1 MPFIETGIE
10 TGERVRLFYRDYGTG
25 QPVVFI
31 HGWGLGEAMWEY
43 QTLPLSDAELRC
55 IAYDQRG
62 CGRSDDPGRGYDFDT
77 LADDLAAL
85 IKQLDLHEVTLVSYS
100 MGAGTVARY
109 LSRHGAERIAR
120 TALIA
125 PTTPFLRK
133 TADNPEGVDK
143 GYFDAI
149 IAELERDR
157 MRYLT
162 VSAPAFFGVGLPG
175 VSISPEMLQWGVG
188 LAMTGSPKA
197 TRDMFRASS
206 ETDYR
211 PDMASFTVPTLVIHG
226 DSDTNAPIDMTGG
239 RTARLIP
246 HSRFVVYAGAAH
258 GLFITKKDQLNND
271 LQRFI
276 RGE

>member
-1 MPFIETGIE
+1 MPFIETREG
-10 TGERVRLFYRDYGTG
+10 VRLFYRDWGNG

-31 HGWGLGEAMWEY
+31 HGWGLGADMWEY
-43 QTLPLSDAELRC
+43 QMLALSDADLRC

-62 CGRSDDPGRGYDFDT
+62 CGRSDDPGHGYDFDT

-85 IKQLDLHEVTLVSYS
+85 IERLDLREVTLVSYS

-109 LSRHGAERIAR
+109 LSRHGTERIVR

-133 TADNPEGVDK
+133 TENNPEGVDK
-143 GYFDAI
+143 EYFDAI

-157 MRYLT
+157 PRYLT
-162 VSAPAFFGVGLPG
+162 ASAPAFFGVGLPG
-175 VSISPEMLQWGVG
+175 VAISPEILQWGVG
-188 LAMTGSPKA
+188 LAMAASPKA
-197 TRDMFRASS
+197 TREMFRASS

-211 PDMASFTVPTLVIHG
+211 PDMPSFTVPTLIIHG
-226 DSDTNAPIDMTGG
+226 DSDTNAPLDMTGR
-239 RTARLIP
+239 RTAHLILN
-246 HSRFVVYAGAAH
+246 SRFVVYTGAAH
-258 GLFITKKDQLNND
+258 GLFITEKERLNDD
-271 LQRFI
+271 LRRFI